1 MAAEGPLEIAH
12 RTRTLPLAD
21 RQPACALV
29 DRAIRRQETGADQ
42 LHQPHPGV
50 GPYERVKFEE
60 PKLGRRQKRPHDFVA
75 DPTPRNVVP
84 DVW

>member
-1 MAAEGPLEIAH
+1 MPSDDKKRARINCIGHI
-12 RTRTLPLAD
+12 LAS
-21 RQPACALV
+21 V
-29 DRAIRRQETGADQ
+29 
-42 LHQPHPGV
+42 
-50 GPYERVKFEE
+50 PYERVKFEE

>member
-1 MAAEGPLEIAH
+1 MPSDDKKRARINCLSHI
-12 RTRTLPLAD
+12 LAS
-21 RQPACALV
+21 V
-29 DRAIRRQETGADQ
+29 
-42 LHQPHPGV
+42 
-50 GPYERVKFEE
+50 PYERVKFEE